1 MTYPPLS
8 QARDTLNVQWY
19 RSPMPPEVF
28 RACDKGGYVM
38 SRRRLLGNDTHL
50 PNIHQR
56 MPSESNAMR
65 AALSSND
72 TWRQNDGYE
81 RSREGHSSH

>member
-1 MTYPPLS
+1 
-8 QARDTLNVQWY
+8 
-19 RSPMPPEVF
+19 
-28 RACDKGGYVM
+28 M

-65 AALSSND
+65 AALSSHD
-72 TWRQNDGYE
+72 TWRQNDGYA
-81 RSREGHSSH
+81 RSREGHSSHQLKIMPNLGLDVSLAYVPLRKLGPC